1 MRGAAYGAMEV
12 SMDRPPADLA
22 IRALAAACRRNL
34 TIVTAESCTA
44 GRLSAFLSEAP
55 GAAEH
60 LHGSFVAWTSPQC
73 FFRGTRFPFLRALDS
88 DRLLA
93 AFHLAALSA
102 FRLASFVTV
111 HLAFDFNYA
120 SHGNSCHSGFS
131 SGGTKVVD
139 QQLSGIQRKLR
150 PAIKISLC
158 KPRWGV
164 GQSSRS
170 EMATVADLKVSL

>member
-1 MRGAAYGAMEV
+1 MN
-12 SMDRPPADLA
+12 DLKNLA
-22 IRALAAACRRNL
+22 CRVLALAQKKSL
-34 TIVTAESCTA
+34 SIVTAESCTA

-111 HLAFDFNYA
+111 HLAFDFTTRA
-120 SHGNSCHSGFS
+120 
-131 SGGTKVVD
+131 T
-139 QQLSGIQRKLR
+139 GIPFLG
-150 PAIKISLC
+150 AC
-158 KPRWGV
+158 
-164 GQSSRS
+164 
-170 EMATVADLKVSL
+170 